1 MMQKHAPF
9 MMGIYMAH
17 CCNLVVQTLSNLLF
31 VAKIEA
37 LIASMYMSFVHCPKT
52 HLEHIKLAK
61 IMETEGLNFFH
72 NVKTHGWFLCLHLPS
87 MSCLNTSH
95 LCMKIL

>member
-1 MMQKHAPF
+1 MQKHAPF

-17 CCNLVVQTLSNLLF
+17 CCNLVVQTLSNLLI

-37 LIASMYMSFVHCPKT
+37 LLASMYMSFVHCPKR
-52 HLEHIKLAK
+52 HLEHIELAK
-61 IMETEGLNFFH
+61 IMETKGLNFFD
-72 NVKTHGWFLCLHLPS
+72 NVKTHGWFLCLYLLS
-87 MSCLNTSH
+87 MSCLNTSR